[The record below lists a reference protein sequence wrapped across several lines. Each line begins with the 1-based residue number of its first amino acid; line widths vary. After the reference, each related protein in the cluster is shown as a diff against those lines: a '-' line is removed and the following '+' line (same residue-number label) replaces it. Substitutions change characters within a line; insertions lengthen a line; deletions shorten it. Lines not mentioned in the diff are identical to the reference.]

1 MRHVPGGAAVLD
13 WGTKLTETCL
23 ALLRHGHT
31 AWNRAGRLQGRI
43 DEPLDGEARAHLGR
57 LCLPDEFELA
67 TLVSSPLARATET
80 ASIVGRR
87 VPLVEPALTEMAWGT
102 WEGRRGLDL
111 LSEPGS
117 GFRHVED
124 WGWNFQPPG
133 GETPRMVLDRLK
145 PWLATIAGTVVAVTH
160 VGVMRVIL
168 AKATGWNFDGPAPFR
183 VKRDRL
189 YRIGVRRDGRL
200 AFDGKPVRL
209 VEAARP

>member
-1 MRHVPGGAAVLD
+1 VRDAQGGAASAD
-13 WGTKLTETCL
+13 GGSKLTEACL

-43 DEPLDGEARAHLGR
+43 DEPLDAAARAHLEG
-57 LCLPDEFELA
+57 LSLPGEFRPA
-67 TLVSSPLARATET
+67 TLVSSPLARAVET

-87 VPLVEPALTEMAWGT
+87 VPLIEPALTEMAWGA
-102 WEGRRGLDL
+102 WEGCRGVDL

-117 GFRHVED
+117 GFLHVEEWSWD
-124 WGWNFQPPG
+124 FQPPG
-133 GETPRMVLDRLK
+133 GETPRMVWGRLK
-145 PWLATIAGTVVAVTH
+145 PWLETISGTVVAVTH

-168 AKATGWNFDGPAPFR
+168 ARATGWNFVGPAPFR

-189 YRIGVRRDGRL
+189 YRIGLRTDGTL

-209 VEAARP
+209 VGAGPR

>member
-1 MRHVPGGAAVLD
+1 MRDARGGALAAD
-13 WGTKLTETCL
+13 GGPKLTEACL

-43 DEPLDGEARAHLGR
+43 DEPLDAEARAHLGG
-57 LCLPDEFELA
+57 LCLPGEFGPA
-67 TLVSSPLARATET
+67 TLVSSPLARAVET

-87 VPLVEPALTEMAWGT
+87 APLVEPALTEMAWGA
-102 WEGRRGLDL
+102 WEGRRGVDL

-117 GFRHVED
+117 GFLHIGEWSWD
-124 WGWNFQPPG
+124 FQPPG
-133 GETPRMVLDRLK
+133 GETPRMVWDRLK
-145 PWLATIAGTVVAVTH
+145 PWLATISGTVVAVTH
-160 VGVMRVIL
+160 VGVMRIIL

-189 YRIGVRRDGRL
+189 YRIGLRTDGTL

-209 VEAARP
+209 VEAGRR